1 MTSHPA
7 SRKPRCTRST
17 ICGAWMARPSIHPSS
32 RGTAEIVDAGVLRLQ
47 AGTHRAVEDEH
58 ALAQR
63 VEERGSISG
72 RHRDHVTRERL
83 RDTLANR
90 PISFEETLFGT
101 TPTPSW

>member
-1 MTSHPA
+1 MHTLDDL
-7 SRKPRCTRST
+7 RRVDGETV
-17 ICGAWMARPSIHPSS
+17 HPSLQ
-32 RGTAEIVDAGVLRLQ
+32 RGTTEIVDAGVLRLQ
-47 AGTHRAVEDEH
+47 AGTHRAVENEH
-58 ALAQR
+58 TLAQR
-63 VEERGSISG
+63 VKERRSVLG